1 MPVTGFDHIALPTA
15 DAERFIAFYTGL
27 GFGTLG
33 EDEWRAGRRL
43 LFSLTFGDNKINVHP
58 PGLRA
63 AMAGRPEY
71 IVGLTAE
78 PGCGDVCFVW
88 AGGIDALVAL
98 LQERDIPRVTGPVGR
113 QGGRGN
119 DDVGVSVYIRDPDG
133 NLVEFI
139 SYDADDVA
147 RHAP

>member
-1 MPVTGFDHIALPTA
+1 MGVTGIDHIALPTA
-15 DAERFIAFYTGL
+15 DAERFLEFYKGL

-33 EDEWRAGRRL
+33 EDDWRSGRRP
-43 LFSLTFGDNKINVHP
+43 LFSITFGDNKINVHP

-71 IVGLTAE
+71 IVGDTAT

-88 AGGIDALVAL
+88 DGGIDSVLSL
-98 LQERDIPRVTGPVGR
+98 LAERGIPLVTGPVAR
-113 QGGRGN
+113 EGGRGGN
-119 DDVGVSVYIRDPDG
+119 GTGISVYVRDPDG